1 MAINAVMKTF
11 INPYK
16 AGCVSQANP
25 VFASSAHEKKHGAN
39 FKNLTLQSAKF

>member
-25 VFASSAHEKKHGAN
+25 VFASSAHEKKARCE
-39 FKNLTLQSAKF
+39 F